1 MTGEKFISSYRD
13 ALAKYGI
20 VKFILVFLVVI
31 QVIQAIALFYAISH
45 QTVVIVPTSE
55 INKRFQVKGSTADL
69 VYIEQMLRHFVNLI
83 NNYSPENISQ
93 NFEEVMYYVHPSD
106 QAEFRK
112 FLVPE
117 EKAVKSTGTSRVFY
131 ILKFEHL
138 LNENAVRVHGI
149 EKRIIGDK
157 VVYSG
162 PKAYKVVYI
171 LDNGRF
177 YVKAMVEET
186 SGSSR
191 QIDLEGVKKQE
202 EEKLIEKQT
211 PAQEGQ

>member
-31 QVIQAIALFYAISH
+31 QVLQVIALFYAISH

-55 INKRFQVKGSTADL
+55 INKRFQVRGSTADL
-69 VYIEQMLRHFVNLI
+69 VYVEHMVRHFINLI
-83 NNYSPENISQ
+83 NNYSPETVSQ
-93 NFEEVMYYVHPSD
+93 NFEEVMYYIHPSD

-117 EKAVKSTGTSRVFY
+117 ERAVKSTGVSRVFY
-131 ILKFEHL
+131 ILKMEHL

-149 EKRIIGDK
+149 ERRIVGDK
-157 VVYSG
+157 VTYSG
-162 PKAYKVVYI
+162 PKTYKVVYF

-177 YVKAMVEET
+177 YVKAMVEEA
-186 SGSSR
+186 SGGSR
-191 QIDLEGVKKQE
+191 QVDLEGIRKRE
-202 EEKLIEKQT
+202 EERIIERPLEEQ
-211 PAQEGQ
+211 

>member
-31 QVIQAIALFYAISH
+31 QVLQVIALFYAISH

-69 VYIEQMLRHFVNLI
+69 VYVEHMVRHFINLI
-83 NNYSPENISQ
+83 NNYSPETVSQ
-93 NFEEVMYYVHPSD
+93 NFEEVMYYIHPSD

-117 EKAVKSTGTSRVFY
+117 ERAVKSTGVSRVFY
-131 ILKFEHL
+131 ILKMEHL

-149 EKRIIGDK
+149 ERRIVGDK
-157 VVYSG
+157 VTYSG
-162 PKAYKVVYI
+162 PKTYKVVYF

-177 YVKAMVEET
+177 YVKAMVEEA
-186 SGSSR
+186 SGGSG
-191 QIDLEGVKKQE
+191 QVDLEGIRKRE
-202 EEKLIEKQT
+202 EERIIERPLEEQ
-211 PAQEGQ
+211 

>member
-20 VKFILVFLVVI
+20 VKFILFFLVVI
-31 QVIQAIALFYAISH
+31 QVLQVIALFYAISH

-55 INKRFQVKGSTADL
+55 INKRFQVRGSTADL
-69 VYIEQMLRHFVNLI
+69 VYVEHMVRHFMNLI
-83 NNYSPENISQ
+83 NNYSPETVSQ

-106 QAEFRK
+106 QAEFKK

-117 EKAVKSTGTSRVFY
+117 ERAVKSTGVSRVFY
-131 ILKFEHL
+131 ILKMEHL

-149 EKRIIGDK
+149 ERRIVGDK

-162 PKAYKVVYI
+162 PKTYKVVYF

-177 YVKAMVEET
+177 YVRAMVEEA
-186 SGSSR
+186 SGGSR
-191 QIDLEGVKKQE
+191 QVDLEGIRKRE
-202 EEKLIEKQT
+202 EERIIER
-211 PAQEGQ
+211 PSEGQ

>member
-31 QVIQAIALFYAISH
+31 QVLQVIALFYAISH

-69 VYIEQMLRHFVNLI
+69 VYVEHMVRHFINLI
-83 NNYSPENISQ
+83 NNYSPETVSQ
-93 NFEEVMYYVHPSD
+93 NFEEVMYYIHPSD

-117 EKAVKSTGTSRVFY
+117 ERAVKSTGVSRVFY
-131 ILKFEHL
+131 ILKMEHL

-149 EKRIIGDK
+149 ERRIVGDK
-157 VVYSG
+157 VTYSG
-162 PKAYKVVYI
+162 PKTYKVVYF

-177 YVKAMVEET
+177 YVKAMVEEA
-186 SGSSR
+186 SGGSR
-191 QIDLEGVKKQE
+191 QVDLEGIRKRE
-202 EEKLIEKQT
+202 EERIIERPLEEQ
-211 PAQEGQ
+211 

>member
-13 ALAKYGI
+13 ALSKYGI

-31 QVIQAIALFYAISH
+31 QVFQVIALFYAISH

-69 VYIEQMLRHFVNLI
+69 VYVEQMVRYFMNLI
-83 NNYSPENISQ
+83 NNYSPENVSQ

-106 QAEFRK
+106 QAEFKK

-117 EKAVKSTGTSRVFY
+117 EKAVKSTGASRVFY
-131 ILKFEHL
+131 ILKLEHL
-138 LNENAVRVHGI
+138 LNENAVRVYGI
-149 EKRIIGDK
+149 EKKMIGDK

-162 PKAYKVVYI
+162 PKTYKIVYF

-177 YVKAMVEET
+177 YVKAMVEEA

-211 PAQEGQ
+211 PAQEGE

>member
-31 QVIQAIALFYAISH
+31 QVLQVIALFYAISH

-69 VYIEQMLRHFVNLI
+69 VYVEHMVRHFINLI
-83 NNYSPENISQ
+83 NNYSPETVSQ
-93 NFEEVMYYVHPSD
+93 NFEEVMYYIHPSD

-117 EKAVKSTGTSRVFY
+117 ERAVKSTGVSRVFY
-131 ILKFEHL
+131 ILKMEHL

-149 EKRIIGDK
+149 ERRIVGDK
-157 VVYSG
+157 VTYSG
-162 PKAYKVVYI
+162 PKTYKVVYF

-177 YVKAMVEET
+177 YAKAMVEEA
-186 SGSSR
+186 SGGSR
-191 QIDLEGVKKQE
+191 QVDLEGIRKRE
-202 EEKLIEKQT
+202 EERIIERPLEEQ
-211 PAQEGQ
+211 

>member
-31 QVIQAIALFYAISH
+31 QVLQVIALFYAISH

-55 INKRFQVKGSTADL
+55 INKRFQVRGSTADL
-69 VYIEQMLRHFVNLI
+69 VYVEHMVRHFINLI
-83 NNYSPENISQ
+83 NNYSPETVSQ
-93 NFEEVMYYVHPSD
+93 NFEEVMYYIHPSD
-106 QAEFRK
+106 TTEFRK

-117 EKAVKSTGTSRVFY
+117 ERAVKSTGVSRVFY
-131 ILKFEHL
+131 ILKMEHL

-149 EKRIIGDK
+149 ERRIVGDK
-157 VVYSG
+157 VTYSG
-162 PKAYKVVYI
+162 PKTYKVVYF

-177 YVKAMVEET
+177 YVRAMVEEA
-186 SGSSR
+186 SGGSR
-191 QIDLEGVKKQE
+191 QVDLEGIRKRE
-202 EEKLIEKQT
+202 EERIIERPLEEQ
-211 PAQEGQ
+211 